1 MTSVLQC
8 IGAGAVVPFVI
19 TDVTEQGRLNKTKQS
34 QVFFCFF
41 FFWSP
46 VRGKT
51 AFDDLQSTEN
61 KNIYIKMLT
70 LYHGTDC

>member
-41 FFWSP
+41 VFGP
-46 VRGKT
+46 
-51 AFDDLQSTEN
+51 QSEAKLLLMT
-61 KNIYIKMLT
+61 YIQ
-70 LYHGTDC
+70 

>member
-34 QVFFCFF
+34 QVLFFFCLFF
-41 FFWSP
+41 GP
-46 VRGKT
+46 
-51 AFDDLQSTEN
+51 QSEAKLLLMTYN
-61 KNIYIKMLT
+61 QQRIKIYIS
-70 LYHGTDC
+70 